1 MFLVGNRSVNMI
13 LINECVN
20 GCSLFEDNS
29 HRLLDVSTMTHRA
42 HTKMWAW
49 SLHGV
54 GLQADM
60 PTGSTKEHALSS
72 QKGHTAVQS
81 HTQGMCTKSAGIMQ
95 DTWDAGCQRMS
106 EDTHKYTFTT
116 HTIYTQCTHNTWAI
130 HTSPTT
136 THNVQRAPI
145 SPTQYTYRI
154 YHAHR
159 IQHHH
164 PHDTHTMH
172 TKHPYM
178 QHTLST

>member
-1 MFLVGNRSVNMI
+1 MI

-42 HTKMWAW
+42 HTK
-49 SLHGV
+49 SLHRV

-60 PTGSTKEHALSS
+60 PTGSTEEHALSS
-72 QKGHTAVQS
+72 QKGHKAVQS
-81 HTQGMCTKSAGIMQ
+81 HTQAMCTKSAGIMQ

-106 EDTHKYTFTT
+106 EDTREYTFTI
-116 HTIYTQCTHNTWAI
+116 HTIHAQCTHNTWAI
-130 HTSPTT
+130 HTSPQQHKTYT
-136 THNVQRAPI
+136 EHPYHPHNI
-145 SPTQYTYRI
+145 TQCTYRI

-164 PHDTHTMH
+164 PHDTHTTH
-172 TKHPYM
+172 TKHHYM